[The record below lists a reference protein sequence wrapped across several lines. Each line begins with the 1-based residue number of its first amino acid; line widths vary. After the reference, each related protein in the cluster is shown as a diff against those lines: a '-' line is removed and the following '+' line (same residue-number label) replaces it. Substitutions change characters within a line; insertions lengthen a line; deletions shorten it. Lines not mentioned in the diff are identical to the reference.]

1 MGQENAENHGD
12 LHKMPAPGAGRTGSA
27 RAKGSLLSAIAGY
40 AGDLVI
46 PRNCLIC
53 GRPLYRNEHHLCI
66 FCEADIPLTHHWQ
79 RTRNPMADRL
89 NALIK
94 EDSAPAGLLKEE
106 EPQTGL
112 YRHSL
117 GRYAYAA
124 ALFFYHG
131 SAEYRRITQRLKYSG
146 DIAEGR
152 RYAALLGGYLR
163 EAGHFADVDLVI
175 PVPLHWTRLWKRGYN
190 QSEVIAGEISRALEA
205 PMRTD
210 ILRRTRR
217 TKTQTKLDVQ
227 HKALNVSG
235 AFTINHKRES
245 ALGQSRHILV
255 VDDVFTTGATMLA
268 CFSALSDALGP
279 GTRLSAAAL
288 AFVDNG

>member
-1 MGQENAENHGD
+1 MGQVNAENNGISREMPTLGD
-12 LHKMPAPGAGRTGSA
+12 RRTGSA

-66 FCEADIPLTHHWQ
+66 FCEADIPLTHYWL

-89 NALIK
+89 NSMIR
-94 EDSAPAGLLKEE
+94 EETAPGLLQET
-106 EPQTGL
+106 PQTGL

-131 SAEYRRITQRLKYSG
+131 SAEYRKITQRLKYSG

-152 RYAALLGGYLR
+152 RYAALLGRYLR
-163 EAGHFADVDLVI
+163 SAGHFADVDLII

-190 QSEVIAGEISRALEA
+190 QSEVIAGELARALEA

-210 ILRRTRR
+210 ILRRARR

-235 AFTINHKRES
+235 AFSITRGGEPV
-245 ALGQSRHILV
+245 LGRSRHILV

-268 CFSALSDALGP
+268 CFSALSDVLGP